1 MKRIANY
8 LIALAVAAFTFTSC
22 SDVPSP
28 FGDIIKPA
36 TEEAVTIEPIGSGTE
51 ADPYNVAALL
61 EFVSGLG
68 ADTPSN
74 KEVFFKGYVTET
86 TDISAQYGNATFYIS
101 DTEDG
106 TANKFYV
113 YRAKGLG
120 GDNVT
125 DEKFLKEGDFVVMCG
140 KVTNYKGNTPETV
153 QGAAYVVSINGEGGG
168 GTKPEEET
176 KTVSVAD
183 FLKAAE
189 STSVWYQ
196 LTGTVKNL
204 KDGDLY
210 GNFDLE
216 DATGSVYVYGLLSE
230 KGGEKKL
237 FQELAAAKGI
247 KNGSKLTIIG
257 NRGAYN
263 GNAQVTN
270 AYFVSVE
277 AGDAPADNIKGTGT
291 LADPFNIA
299 AAIAKCKEVGET
311 ASTEKYY
318 IKGIVVKGGKASGGY
333 GNVTF
338 KLGDSKDDTELFT
351 AYQVAGTDGEKLADG
366 FEVKEGDEVVIYG
379 PVVNYK
385 GNTPE
390 TTGKSAAQIVTING
404 KKTSEGASAANDGSQ
419 SKPFNIAEAIAKCK
433 EVGETA
439 STEKYYIKGIVVKGG
454 KASGGYGNVTF
465 KMGDSKDDTELF
477 TAYQVAGTDGEKL
490 ADGFEVKEGDE
501 VIVYGPIMNYKG
513 NTPET
518 AGKSAAQI
526 VTINGKKTSEGGSTG
541 GGGTATVTIAD
552 FGLENQA
559 ELTTHSSGDITLSF
573 AQNDGTNGP
582 KYYTSGTSARLYA
595 KNSVTIKTA
604 KKMSKVVLTCAM
616 NGANPANGN
625 NELYGE
631 ANGSKVTTKKDSDT
645 QVSFSGFSSTELKI
659 VNDFTDVKAGTQL
672 RIVSIEITY
681 AN

>member
-22 SDVPSP
+22 SDVPAP
-28 FGDIIKPA
+28 FGEILKPA
-36 TEEAVTIEPIGSGTE
+36 VEEGEVIEPAGSGTE
-51 ADPYNVAALL
+51 ADPYNVAGVLQ
-61 EFVSGLG
+61 FISGLG
-68 ADTPSN
+68 ADTPSD
-74 KEVFFKGYVTET
+74 KEVFIQGYVSET
-86 TDISAQYGNATFYIS
+86 TDISAQYGNATFNMS
-101 DTEDG
+101 DNVDG
-106 TANKFYV
+106 TANKFTV

-120 GDNVT
+120 GENVT
-125 DEKFLKEGDFVVMCG
+125 DEKFIKEGDFVVVCG

-153 QGAAYVVSINGEGGG
+153 QGAAYVVSVNGKGG
-168 GTKPEEET
+168 GTPTPAEEV

-210 GNFDLE
+210 GNFDIE

-230 KGGEKKL
+230 KGGEKKK
-237 FQELAAAKGI
+237 FQELVAAQGI

-257 NRGAYN
+257 NRGSYN
-263 GNAQVTN
+263 GTTQVTN
-270 AYFVSVE
+270 AYFVKVK
-277 AGDAPADNIKGTGT
+277 AGGDSNAKGTGT
-291 LADPFNIA
+291 QADPFNIA

-338 KLGDSKDDTELFT
+338 DMGDTKDATDLFK

-366 FEVKEGDEVVIYG
+366 YEVKAGDEVVIYG
-379 PVVNYK
+379 PVVNFK

-404 KKTSEGASAANDGSQ
+404 KKTSEGAATGNDGSQ
-419 SKPFNIAEAIAKCK
+419 NKPFNIAEAIAKCK

-465 KMGDSKDDTELF
+465 DMGDTKDATDLF
-477 TAYQVAGTDGEKL
+477 KAYQVAGTDGEKL
-490 ADGFEVKEGDE
+490 ADGYEVKAGDE
-501 VIVYGPIMNYKG
+501 VVIYGPVVNFKG

-518 AGKSAAQI
+518 PGKSAAQI
-526 VTINGKKTSEGGSTG
+526 VTINGKKTSEGSSSGDNTG
-541 GGGTATVTIAD
+541 GGEITAAFGDLDCSNLAAIKLSDGTTLAVAQEDGKNAPVYHEGTKIIRIYARNSMTIDAGSKKIAKVVFAYDTYNGTAYK
-552 FGLENQA
+552 G
-559 ELTTHSSGDITLSF
+559 
-573 AQNDGTNGP
+573 NDE
-582 KYYTSGTSARLYA
+582 
-595 KNSVTIKTA
+595 
-604 KKMSKVVLTCAM
+604 M
-616 NGANPANGN
+616 
-625 NELYGE
+625 YGE
-631 ANGSKVTTKKDSDT
+631 AGSKITPAKDDKTVT
-645 QVSFSGFSSTELKI
+645 FSNVNSSKLKV
-659 VNDFTDVKAGTQL
+659 VNWLESGNSGGTQF
-672 RIVSIEITY
+672 RITGITITY
-681 AN
+681 AK

>member
-36 TEEAVTIEPIGSGTE
+36 TEEAATIEPSGTGTE
-51 ADPYNVAALL
+51 ADPYNVAGVL
-61 EFVSGLG
+61 EYVSGLG
-68 ADTPSN
+68 ADTPSD
-74 KEVFFKGYVTET
+74 KEVYFKGYVTET

-125 DEKFLKEGDFVVMCG
+125 DEKFLKVGDFVIICG

-168 GTKPEEET
+168 GTKPAEET
-176 KTVSVAD
+176 KTISVAD

-277 AGDAPADNIKGTGT
+277 AGEAPAAGAKGSGT
-291 LADPFNIA
+291 QADPFNIA

-318 IKGIVVKGGKASGGY
+318 IKGIVVSGGKASGGY

-338 KLGDSKDDTELFT
+338 KMGDTKNDTELFT

-366 FEVKEGDEVVIYG
+366 YEVKEGDEVVIYG

-404 KKTSEGASAANDGSQ
+404 KKTSEGAATGNDGSQ
-419 SKPFNIAEAIAKCK
+419 AKPFNIAEAIAKCK

-490 ADGFEVKEGDE
+490 ADGYEVKEGDE
-501 VIVYGPIMNYKG
+501 VVIYGPVVNYKG

-518 AGKSAAQI
+518 TGKSTAQI

-541 GGGTATVTIAD
+541 GGEITAAFGDLDCSNIASIKLSDGTTLSVAKEDGKSDPIYHENTKIIRIYARNSITVDAGSKKIAKVEFAYDTYNGTAYK
-552 FGLENQA
+552 G
-559 ELTTHSSGDITLSF
+559 
-573 AQNDGTNGP
+573 NDE
-582 KYYTSGTSARLYA
+582 
-595 KNSVTIKTA
+595 
-604 KKMSKVVLTCAM
+604 M
-616 NGANPANGN
+616 
-625 NELYGE
+625 YGE
-631 ANGSKVTTKKDSDT
+631 VGSDKIKPSKDEKNVTFNNVNSSKIKL
-645 QVSFSGFSSTELKI
+645 VNWLESGNSG
-659 VNDFTDVKAGTQL
+659 GTQL
-672 RIVSIEITY
+672 RITGLTITY
-681 AN
+681 AK

>member
-1 MKRIANY
+1 MAG
-8 LIALAVAAFTFTSC
+8 V
-22 SDVPSP
+22 
-28 FGDIIKPA
+28 
-36 TEEAVTIEPIGSGTE
+36 
-51 ADPYNVAALL
+51 L
-61 EFVSGLG
+61 EYVSGLG
-68 ADTPSN
+68 ADTPSD
-74 KEVFFKGYVTET
+74 KEVYFKGYVTET

-125 DEKFLKEGDFVVMCG
+125 DEKFLKVGDFVIICG

-168 GTKPEEET
+168 GTKPAEET
-176 KTVSVAD
+176 KTISVAD

-277 AGDAPADNIKGTGT
+277 AGEAPAAGAKGSGT
-291 LADPFNIA
+291 QADPFNIA

-318 IKGIVVKGGKASGGY
+318 IKGIVVSGGKASGGY

-338 KLGDSKDDTELFT
+338 KMGDTKNDTELFT

-366 FEVKEGDEVVIYG
+366 YEVKEGDEVVIYG

-404 KKTSEGASAANDGSQ
+404 KKTSEGAATGNDGSQ
-419 SKPFNIAEAIAKCK
+419 AKPFNIAEAIAKCK

-490 ADGFEVKEGDE
+490 ADGYEVKEGDE
-501 VIVYGPIMNYKG
+501 VVIYGPVVNYKG

-518 AGKSAAQI
+518 TGKSTAQI

-541 GGGTATVTIAD
+541 GGEITAAFGDLDCSNIASIKLSDGTTLSVAKEDGKSDPIYHENTKIIRIYARNSITVDAGSKKIAKVEFAYDTYNGTAYK
-552 FGLENQA
+552 G
-559 ELTTHSSGDITLSF
+559 
-573 AQNDGTNGP
+573 NDE
-582 KYYTSGTSARLYA
+582 
-595 KNSVTIKTA
+595 
-604 KKMSKVVLTCAM
+604 M
-616 NGANPANGN
+616 
-625 NELYGE
+625 YGE
-631 ANGSKVTTKKDSDT
+631 VGSDKIKPSKDEKNVTFNNVNSSKIKL
-645 QVSFSGFSSTELKI
+645 VNWLESGNSG
-659 VNDFTDVKAGTQL
+659 GTQL
-672 RIVSIEITY
+672 RITGLTITY
-681 AN
+681 AK

>member
-22 SDVPSP
+22 EDVPSP
-28 FGDIIKPA
+28 FGDIVKPA

-51 ADPYNVAALL
+51 GDPYNVAALL
-61 EFVSGLG
+61 EYVSGLG
-68 ADTPSN
+68 ADTPSD
-74 KEVFFKGYVTET
+74 KEVYFKGYVTET

-125 DEKFLKEGDFVVMCG
+125 DEKFLKQGDFVVMCG

-168 GTKPEEET
+168 GTKPAEET
-176 KTVSVAD
+176 KTISVAD

-277 AGDAPADNIKGTGT
+277 AGSGTPSGNAKGTGT
-291 LADPFNIA
+291 QADPFNIA

-333 GNVTF
+333 GNVSFDMGDTKDATDLF
-338 KLGDSKDDTELFT
+338 K

-404 KKTSEGASAANDGSQ
+404 KKTSEGAATGNDGSQ
-419 SKPFNIAEAIAKCK
+419 AKPFNIAEAIAKCK

-439 STEKYYIKGIVVKGG
+439 STEKYYIKGIVVSGG

-465 KMGDSKDDTELF
+465 KMGDTKDDTELF

-490 ADGFEVKEGDE
+490 ADGFEVKAGDE
-501 VIVYGPIMNYKG
+501 VVVYGPVVNYKG

-518 AGKSAAQI
+518 PGKSAAQI

-541 GGGTATVTIAD
+541 GGEITAAIADLDCSNIASIKLSDGTTLSVAQEDGKSAPIYHENTKIIRIYARNSITVDAGSKKIAKVEFAYDTYNGTAYK
-552 FGLENQA
+552 G
-559 ELTTHSSGDITLSF
+559 
-573 AQNDGTNGP
+573 NDE
-582 KYYTSGTSARLYA
+582 
-595 KNSVTIKTA
+595 
-604 KKMSKVVLTCAM
+604 M
-616 NGANPANGN
+616 
-625 NELYGE
+625 YGE
-631 ANGSKVTTKKDSDT
+631 VGSDKIKPSKDEKNVTFNNVNSSKIKL
-645 QVSFSGFSSTELKI
+645 VNWLESGNSG
-659 VNDFTDVKAGTQL
+659 GTQL
-672 RIVSIEITY
+672 RITGLTITY
-681 AN
+681 AK

>member
-36 TEEAVTIEPIGSGTE
+36 TEEAVNIEPIGSGTE
-51 ADPYNVAALL
+51 GDPYNVAALL
-61 EFVSGLG
+61 EYVSGLG
-68 ADTPSN
+68 ADTPSD
-74 KEVFFKGYVTET
+74 KEVYFKGYVTET

-120 GDNVT
+120 GENVT
-125 DEKFLKEGDFVVMCG
+125 DEKFLKESDFVVMCG

-168 GTKPEEET
+168 GTKPSEEA
-176 KTVSVAD
+176 KTISVAD

-189 STSVWYQ
+189 STSVWHQ

-277 AGDAPADNIKGTGT
+277 AGGDTPSGNAKGTGT
-291 LADPFNIA
+291 QADPFNIA

-318 IKGIVVKGGKASGGY
+318 IKGIVVSGGKASGGY

-338 KLGDSKDDTELFT
+338 KMGDTKNDTELFT

-366 FEVKEGDEVVIYG
+366 YEVKEGDEVVIYG

-404 KKTSEGASAANDGSQ
+404 KKTSEGAATGNDGSQ
-419 SKPFNIAEAIAKCK
+419 AKPFNIAEAIAKCK

-439 STEKYYIKGIVVKGG
+439 STEKYYIKGIVVSGG

-465 KMGDSKDDTELF
+465 KMGDTKDDTELF

-490 ADGFEVKEGDE
+490 ADGFEVKAGDE
-501 VIVYGPIMNYKG
+501 VVVYGPVVNYKG

-518 AGKSAAQI
+518 PGKSAAQI

-541 GGGTATVTIAD
+541 GGEITAAFGDLDCSNIASIKLSDGTTLSVAQEDGKSAPIYHENTKIIRIYARNSITVDAGSKKIAKVEFAYDTYNGTAYK
-552 FGLENQA
+552 G
-559 ELTTHSSGDITLSF
+559 
-573 AQNDGTNGP
+573 NDE
-582 KYYTSGTSARLYA
+582 
-595 KNSVTIKTA
+595 
-604 KKMSKVVLTCAM
+604 M
-616 NGANPANGN
+616 
-625 NELYGE
+625 YGE
-631 ANGSKVTTKKDSDT
+631 VGSDKIKPSKDEKNVTFNNVNSSKIKL
-645 QVSFSGFSSTELKI
+645 VNWLESGNSG
-659 VNDFTDVKAGTQL
+659 GTQL
-672 RIVSIEITY
+672 RITGLTITY
-681 AN
+681 AK